1 MALKDIM
8 SISGYSGL
16 YKFISQGRNGIIVES
31 LTDGKRMNVPASA
44 KASALSDI
52 AIFTTEGEK
61 SLREVLDAI
70 KQLEKSKP
78 TISHKSD
85 NNQLKAYFLKVLPN
99 FDTERV
105 YMSDIKKVFT
115 WYNQL
120 QALNILDF
128 SEPVE
133 EKVEEVAASKDS
145 LEATATAK
153 PKAKKAASASGPAPK
168 KETKKAEPKMA
179 APKSAAPVKKATVRK
194 KAV

>member
-16 YKFISQGRNGIIVES
+16 YKFISQGRSGIIVES

-52 AIFTTEGEK
+52 AVFTTDGEK

-85 NNQLKAYFLKVLPN
+85 NNQLKAHFLKVLPN

-105 YMSDIKKVFT
+105 YTSDIKKVFA

-133 EKVEEVAASKDS
+133 EKIEEVAAKENT
-145 LEATATAK
+145 EAVPAAK
-153 PKAKKAASASGPAPK
+153 PKAKKTAATTTGPAPK
-168 KETKKAEPKMA
+168 KETKKAEPKKV
-179 APKSAAPVKKATVRK
+179 APKSAAPAKKATVRK

>member
-16 YKFISQGRNGIIVES
+16 YKFISQGRSGIIVES

-52 AIFTTEGEK
+52 AVFTTDGEK

-70 KQLEKSKP
+70 KQLENSKP

-85 NNQLKAYFLKVLPN
+85 NSQLKAHFLKVLPN

-120 QALNILDF
+120 QALSILDF

-133 EKVEEVAASKDS
+133 EKVEEVADSKDAADS
-145 LEATATAK
+145 TAK
-153 PKAKKAASASGPAPK
+153 PKAKKAAAASGPAPK
-168 KETKKAEPKMA
+168 KETKKAEPKKV
-179 APKSAAPVKKATVRK
+179 APKSAAPAKKATVRK